1 MAQRLYQQFQKTI
14 AKEVVTLFG
23 GFTVGAAGTVAPI
36 GRVANQGIRSIV
48 RNGIGNYTITFG
60 DPNNNITDRYAEF
73 LTAGFTVIF
82 NGVPTSS
89 TWVLSATDIRVGG
102 TITVQFYGP
111 TSPSVTTLAAV
122 ELNNG
127 AQVKFSV
134 TMRNTLNI

>member
-23 GFTVGAAGTVAPI
+23 GFTVGAVGAVNPI

-60 DPNNNITDRYAEF
+60 DPNNNTIDRYAEF
-73 LTAGFTVIF
+73 LGVTVTPILNGTPAFT
-82 NGVPTSS
+82 
-89 TWVLSATDIRVGG
+89 TWVLSATDIRVSG
-102 TITVQFYGP
+102 TITIQFYGP
-111 TSPSVTTLAAV
+111 TSSSVTTLVAA
-122 ELNNG
+122 ELNTG
-127 AQVKFSV
+127 TQLKFSV